1 MPERKEPL
9 RRFSERVRAKR
20 RELGWSQSELA
31 ARAGVSMPLLSL
43 IERRQQNVTM
53 NRAERIAEALGLELR
68 EMIADPSSG
77 EGEEGAP

>member
-1 MPERKEPL
+1 
-9 RRFSERVRAKR
+9 
-20 RELGWSQSELA
+20 
-31 ARAGVSMPLLSL
+31 MPLLSL